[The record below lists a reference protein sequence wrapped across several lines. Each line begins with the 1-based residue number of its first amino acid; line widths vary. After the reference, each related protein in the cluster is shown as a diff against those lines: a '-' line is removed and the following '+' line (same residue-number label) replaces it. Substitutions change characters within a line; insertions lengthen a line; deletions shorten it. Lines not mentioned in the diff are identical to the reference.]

1 MNYTV
6 IVAEDEELLLN
17 NLVHKIEK
25 ADPDFQVIGTAQT
38 GAQALSL
45 VEQMSP
51 DVVFTD
57 IKMPVM
63 DGITLLTRIRD
74 QFPFTKFV
82 ITSGFS
88 DFEYAK
94 KAITLKVSDYLLK
107 PVDPDEL
114 QNVLLKIKQELQI
127 KPYSPQVLP
136 ACHRDRLQSFSR
148 TSWYRIMQRIST

>member
-51 DVVFTD
+51 TSKCPSWTVSPCSPGF
-57 IKMPVM
+57 
-63 DGITLLTRIRD
+63 GIS
-74 QFPFTKFV
+74 FP
-82 ITSGFS
+82 
-88 DFEYAK
+88 
-94 KAITLKVSDYLLK
+94 LRNL
-107 PVDPDEL
+107 
-114 QNVLLKIKQELQI
+114 
-127 KPYSPQVLP
+127 
-136 ACHRDRLQSFSR
+136 
-148 TSWYRIMQRIST
+148 

>member
-82 ITSGFS
+82 ITKMFS
-88 DFEYAK
+88 LRSNRNFR
-94 KAITLKVSDYLLK
+94 S
-107 PVDPDEL
+107 
-114 QNVLLKIKQELQI
+114 NVMTT

>member
-51 DVVFTD
+51 DG
-57 IKMPVM
+57 
-63 DGITLLTRIRD
+63 GIYGYQDARHGRNHPAH
-74 QFPFTKFV
+74 Q
-82 ITSGFS
+82 
-88 DFEYAK
+88 
-94 KAITLKVSDYLLK
+94 
-107 PVDPDEL
+107 DP
-114 QNVLLKIKQELQI
+114 
-127 KPYSPQVLP
+127 
-136 ACHRDRLQSFSR
+136 
-148 TSWYRIMQRIST
+148 

>member
-51 DVVFTD
+51 DVVFT
-57 IKMPVM
+57 ISGCPSWTGSPCSPGSV
-63 DGITLLTRIRD
+63 IS
-74 QFPFTKFV
+74 FP
-82 ITSGFS
+82 
-88 DFEYAK
+88 
-94 KAITLKVSDYLLK
+94 LRNL
-107 PVDPDEL
+107 
-114 QNVLLKIKQELQI
+114 
-127 KPYSPQVLP
+127 
-136 ACHRDRLQSFSR
+136 
-148 TSWYRIMQRIST
+148 

>member
-57 IKMPVM
+57 IKMPGVDDTVEM
-63 DGITLLTRIRD
+63 VVVCSPGSVIS
-74 QFPFTKFV
+74 FP
-82 ITSGFS
+82 
-88 DFEYAK
+88 
-94 KAITLKVSDYLLK
+94 LRNL
-107 PVDPDEL
+107 
-114 QNVLLKIKQELQI
+114 
-127 KPYSPQVLP
+127 
-136 ACHRDRLQSFSR
+136 
-148 TSWYRIMQRIST
+148 

>member
-63 DGITLLTRIRD
+63 DGWEAARLIRASQHPDAQKVALLALSANAFVEDARRSEALGMDGHVGKPIDFD
-74 QFPFTKFV
+74 QL
-82 ITSGFS
+82 
-88 DFEYAK
+88 DA
-94 KAITLKVSDYLLK
+94 LLK
-107 PVDPDEL
+107 R
-114 QNVLLKIKQELQI
+114 
-127 KPYSPQVLP
+127 
-136 ACHRDRLQSFSR
+136 AFSVR
-148 TSWYRIMQRIST
+148 RPMRKALV

>member
-57 IKMPVM
+57 IKMFSLRSNRNFRSNVM
-63 DGITLLTRIRD
+63 TT
-74 QFPFTKFV
+74 
-82 ITSGFS
+82 
-88 DFEYAK
+88 
-94 KAITLKVSDYLLK
+94 
-107 PVDPDEL
+107 
-114 QNVLLKIKQELQI
+114 

>member
-51 DVVFTD
+51 DV
-57 IKMPVM
+57 
-63 DGITLLTRIRD
+63 GIYGYQNARHGRYHPAHQD
-74 QFPFTKFV
+74 
-82 ITSGFS
+82 SGSVSLYEIS
-88 DFEYAK
+88 D
-94 KAITLKVSDYLLK
+94 
-107 PVDPDEL
+107 
-114 QNVLLKIKQELQI
+114 
-127 KPYSPQVLP
+127 
-136 ACHRDRLQSFSR
+136 H
-148 TSWYRIMQRIST
+148 QRIF

>member
-51 DVVFTD
+51 DVVIYGYQD
-57 IKMPVM
+57 ARHGRNHPAH
-63 DGITLLTRIRD
+63 
-74 QFPFTKFV
+74 Q
-82 ITSGFS
+82 
-88 DFEYAK
+88 
-94 KAITLKVSDYLLK
+94 
-107 PVDPDEL
+107 DP
-114 QNVLLKIKQELQI
+114 
-127 KPYSPQVLP
+127 
-136 ACHRDRLQSFSR
+136 
-148 TSWYRIMQRIST
+148 

>member
-51 DVVFTD
+51 GC
-57 IKMPVM
+57 
-63 DGITLLTRIRD
+63 GIYGISRCPSWTESPCSPGSVIS
-74 QFPFTKFV
+74 FP
-82 ITSGFS
+82 
-88 DFEYAK
+88 
-94 KAITLKVSDYLLK
+94 LRNL
-107 PVDPDEL
+107 
-114 QNVLLKIKQELQI
+114 
-127 KPYSPQVLP
+127 
-136 ACHRDRLQSFSR
+136 
-148 TSWYRIMQRIST
+148 

>member
-51 DVVFTD
+51 DVVFTGYQD
-57 IKMPVM
+57 ARHGRNHPAH
-63 DGITLLTRIRD
+63 
-74 QFPFTKFV
+74 Q
-82 ITSGFS
+82 
-88 DFEYAK
+88 
-94 KAITLKVSDYLLK
+94 
-107 PVDPDEL
+107 DP
-114 QNVLLKIKQELQI
+114 
-127 KPYSPQVLP
+127 
-136 ACHRDRLQSFSR
+136 
-148 TSWYRIMQRIST
+148 

>member
-57 IKMPVM
+57 IKNHPAH
-63 DGITLLTRIRD
+63 
-74 QFPFTKFV
+74 Q
-82 ITSGFS
+82 
-88 DFEYAK
+88 
-94 KAITLKVSDYLLK
+94 
-107 PVDPDEL
+107 DP
-114 QNVLLKIKQELQI
+114 
-127 KPYSPQVLP
+127 
-136 ACHRDRLQSFSR
+136 
-148 TSWYRIMQRIST
+148 